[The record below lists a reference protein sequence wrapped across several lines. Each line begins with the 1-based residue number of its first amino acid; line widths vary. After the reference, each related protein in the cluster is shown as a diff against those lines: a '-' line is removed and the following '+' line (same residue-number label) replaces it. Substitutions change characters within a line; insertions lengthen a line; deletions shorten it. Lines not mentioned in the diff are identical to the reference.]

1 MDRFKFFL
9 IISICV
15 VFLDLT
21 TKNIAVKLLSN
32 KDITIIP
39 NILDFTLVWN
49 KGAAFGIFAN
59 SSELVRKLVLLG
71 ASSVA
76 VLATAI
82 YAFSKRKELSNLEII
97 FLGLIAG
104 GAVGNLYDRFI
115 LGKVRDFI
123 DFHVLN
129 YHWPAFNIADASITI
144 GIAGFIFNELYLK
157 KRLKNKQDDKI

>member
-1 MDRFKFFL
+1 MDRFIFFL
-9 IISICV
+9 VIVISV

-39 NILDFTLVWN
+39 DILDLTLVWN

-59 SSELVRKLVLLG
+59 SPEWIRKLALLG
-71 ASSVA
+71 ASSIA
-76 VLATAI
+76 VLATAV
-82 YAFSKRKELSNLEII
+82 YAFSKRKELSNLETI

-123 DFHVLN
+123 DFHILN